1 MEGSDTLLTL
11 AEIAVGLAGF
21 SAIVVIFKRR
31 DAGTWLA
38 TDADRFHGMI
48 VHSMVAALLCFVPA
62 AVAVFSDAPRTIWA
76 LSSGLL
82 GVQVLAHTLLVLR
95 LASTSGPSRLAV
107 ALGGGAVV
115 VLQGLNVLGLGF
127 DREPGPY
134 VLGVLW
140 HLVHAGILFVMLV
153 WVRGEAIEEG

>member
-1 MEGSDTLLTL
+1 MEGSDTLPTL

-31 DAGTWLA
+31 DAGTWLVA
-38 TDADRFHGMI
+38 DADRFHGMI
-48 VHSMVAALLCFVPA
+48 VHSMVAAALCFVPA
-62 AVAVFSDAPRTIWA
+62 AVAVFTDASRTIWA

-95 LASTSGPSRLAV
+95 LASTSSPNRLAV

-140 HLVHAGILFVMLV
+140 HLAHAGILFVMLV
-153 WVRGEAIEEG
+153 WVRSEAIEEG